1 MARSN
6 EEHHGRLALC
16 SQTGALGPGDRSR
29 ASGGAKRT
37 QADAAQ
43 RTARRRRPG
52 CASIG
57 SRRGRYQPQEELRA
71 QLHALQQQL
80 DGVREDQQASAVLI
94 RSLAEQNAQLV
105 HAVDALRARTRWLG
119 VACALLGVTTL
130 GLLIWTLRL

>member
-1 MARSN
+1 MAGWLSALKLVPWGQVIEAAPQVVQSARKLMRRS
-6 EEHHGRLALC
+6 EPPA
-16 SQTGALGPGDRSR
+16 
-29 ASGGAKRT
+29 
-37 QADAAQ
+37 AAQ
-43 RTARRRRPG
+43 AAP
-52 CASIG
+52 ASAAAEAG
-57 SRRGRYQPQEELRA
+57 TSPQEELRA